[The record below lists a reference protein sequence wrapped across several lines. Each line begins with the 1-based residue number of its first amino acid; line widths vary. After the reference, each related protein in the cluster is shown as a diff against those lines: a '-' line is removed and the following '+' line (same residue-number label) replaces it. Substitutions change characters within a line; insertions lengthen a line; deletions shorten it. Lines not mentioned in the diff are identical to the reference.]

1 MFFGSYSYNIDD
13 KGRIVI
19 PSKFRQEAGE
29 KLYLMRGFDGCISL
43 YKTED
48 FIRYVEEVKKLPKE
62 NAKSRAYLRL
72 LLSSTVELSI
82 DKQGRSL
89 IPKETLKKFGFDNN
103 IAIMF
108 VGQIDHIEVW
118 QLEEWENYQKLHEDS
133 YEEDAEELF
142 SNHEVR

>member
-103 IAIMF
+103 ISIMF

-118 QLEEWENYQKLHEDS
+118 KLEERENYQKLHEDS
-133 YEEDAEELF
+133 YEEDVEELF